1 MTRKRQGKVAYL
13 SSILGVRSDS
23 DIYPVLQ
30 SSLELLHHLF
40 CRLLG
45 ARDMGAS
52 ACFARYF
59 GAQKLGCAAQREE
72 AYLGGG
78 DVGVG

>member
-1 MTRKRQGKVAYL
+1 M
-13 SSILGVRSDS
+13 
-23 DIYPVLQ
+23 LQ

-52 ACFARYF
+52 ACFARYL
-59 GAQKLGCAAQREE
+59 GAQKLRCAAQREE